1 MNKKTNSDL
10 INNYTDNYFLKT
22 KKIIQKYGDINVTY
36 AIFIRR
42 PGIIALKLAIN
53 WIKQISKDRGIKV
66 KYAHGIKYSD
76 GVQLCKSITTEFGAF
91 GSEDNTKYITY
102 FNINFIRMI
111 FSNEYIGIVFLE
123 KYKYY
128 NSKSKDKIIK
138 IIKLPTKNINEI
150 KLYMKKYIST

>member
-66 KYAHGIKYSD
+66 KTSSPFKEGDH
-76 GVQLCKSITTEFGAF
+76 FGAGEPILYIR
-91 GSEDNTKYITY
+91 GSFKHIVDLETLLLQK
-102 FNINFIRMI
+102 
-111 FSNEYIGIVFLE
+111 IGPACIAAANAYQMCFDPVSYTHLT
-123 KYKYY
+123 
-128 NSKSKDKIIK
+128 
-138 IIKLPTKNINEI
+138 LPTKA
-150 KLYMKKYIST
+150 

>member
-53 WIKQISKDRGIKV
+53 WIKQIYKDRGIKV
-66 KYAHGIKYSD
+66 K
-76 GVQLCKSITTEFGAF
+76 T
-91 GSEDNTKYITY
+91 
-102 FNINFIRMI
+102 
-111 FSNEYIGIVFLE
+111 
-123 KYKYY
+123 
-128 NSKSKDKIIK
+128 
-138 IIKLPTKNINEI
+138 
-150 KLYMKKYIST
+150 